1 MRVLFS
7 LEEWKP
13 IRGYEGL
20 YEVSNQGTVRS
31 LPREVQGGRK
41 CTVRGGNLKGST
53 HRSGHI
59 SVVLCNGGERKREYI
74 HRLVY
79 QEFVGEIPV
88 GMEVRHLNGDPSDN
102 RLENLRIGTR
112 TDQRND
118 DIRNGVHWQSGL
130 TLCKRGHPLD
140 APYICPTRAKG
151 GSRICL
157 PCKRAMMRKA
167 HHGFSEEQVQKIA
180 DEIYAELQSG
190 VTL

>member
-1 MRVLFS
+1 MPA
-7 LEEWKP
+7 LEEWRP
-13 IRGYEGL
+13 IRGFEGL
-20 YEVSNQGTVRS
+20 YDVSNRGEVRS
-31 LPREVQGGRK
+31 LPREVQGTRK
-41 CTVRGGNLKGST
+41 YTTKGGPLKGST
-53 HRSGHI
+53 HKSGHI
-59 SVVLCNGGERKREYI
+59 SVSLSIGGVRKREYI

-79 QEFVGEIPV
+79 QEFVGEIPD
-88 GMEVRHLNGDPSDN
+88 GMEIRHLNGVPSDN

-130 TLCKRGHPLD
+130 THCKRGHPLS
-140 APYICPTRAKG
+140 APTLCPTRLKDG
-151 GSRICL
+151 HRICL

-167 HHGFSEEQVQKIA
+167 HHGFSEEEVQKIA